1 LLNFTQT
8 ADELADELQETA
20 AMTSG
25 RAPAY
30 IKRNNHAYGWLIAE
44 FVLTSTIWDNGLPH
58 DEYNQYVW
66 EVLDDTL

>member
-1 LLNFTQT
+1 
-8 ADELADELQETA
+8 
-20 AMTSG
+20 MTSG